1 MMLKFFQKLHFYFA
15 FGMAYDLLLLLK
27 VRHGVSSNR
36 SMVISILMSGFC
48 KMAGSCARFCVV
60 TFGNRVLSFSLS
72 LSLFF
77 FFWFCFSFF
86 STVVFVFIQELLPKR
101 CLNLQLF

>member
-1 MMLKFFQKLHFYFA
+1 MTLTLMMLKFFQKLHFYFA

-60 TFGNRVLSFSLS
+60 RLKCFIFVC
-72 LSLFF
+72 LFF
-77 FFWFCFSFF
+77 N
-86 STVVFVFIQELLPKR
+86 VLFV
-101 CLNLQLF
+101 